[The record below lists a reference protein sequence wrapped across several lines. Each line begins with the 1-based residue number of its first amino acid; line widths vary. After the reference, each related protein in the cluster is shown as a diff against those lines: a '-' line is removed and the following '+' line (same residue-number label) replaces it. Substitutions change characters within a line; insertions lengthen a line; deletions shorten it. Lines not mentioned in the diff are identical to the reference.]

1 MTDSTTSPILA
12 ASAACFRGGKLL
24 LARRANP
31 PQLWTLPG
39 GRVEPGE
46 AAAETAR
53 RELMEETG
61 VEAEIL
67 GFAGFRE
74 MVMRGTGGKVERH
87 FVILAFAARWRAG
100 EAAPGPELA
109 AIDWI
114 EPEAISRFETTEGLE
129 EIVAAARRIIAT

>member
-114 EPEAISRFETTEGLE
+114 EPEAISRFETTEGLA
-129 EIVAAARRIIAT
+129 EIVAAARCIVEA

>member
-1 MTDSTTSPILA
+1 
-12 ASAACFRGGKLL
+12 
-24 LARRANP
+24 
-31 PQLWTLPG
+31 
-39 GRVEPGE
+39 VEQGE